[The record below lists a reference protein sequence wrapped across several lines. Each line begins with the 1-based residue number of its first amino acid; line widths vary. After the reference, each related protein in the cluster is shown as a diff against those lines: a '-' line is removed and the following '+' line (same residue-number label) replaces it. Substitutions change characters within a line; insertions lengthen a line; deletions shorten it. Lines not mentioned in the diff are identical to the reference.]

1 MNTHA
6 VDSSTEIYLCSTSMP
21 PRMHHKI
28 VRNLRFINLR
38 SFTTPTMVRAI
49 AFYCNQRKGSHSGTN
64 IDAIGSVAFHPLRPL
79 LLSVSGSRH
88 FDEVPNRDRLDS
100 GSDSEDAIAATE
112 EEEDLQR
119 NSLRTTFITRARTK
133 HGPLARDASVKLWS
147 FERCD
152 PDKIQ
157 S

>member
-1 MNTHA
+1 
-6 VDSSTEIYLCSTSMP
+6 MP
-21 PRMHHKI
+21 PRVNHKM
-28 VRNLRFINLR
+28 VRNLRFTNLR
-38 SFTTPTMVRAI
+38 SSTTLTTVRASI
-49 AFYCNQRKGSHSGTN
+49 FYRNQTKESHSGTN
-64 IDAIGSVAFHPLRPL
+64 VDAIGSVAFHPLRPL

-100 GSDSEDAIAATE
+100 DSDSEDASAAIE

-119 NSLRTTFITRARTK
+119 NSLRTTFIARARTK
-133 HGPLARDASVKLWS
+133 HGPIAQDASVKLWS

-152 PDKIQ
+152 SDKIQ